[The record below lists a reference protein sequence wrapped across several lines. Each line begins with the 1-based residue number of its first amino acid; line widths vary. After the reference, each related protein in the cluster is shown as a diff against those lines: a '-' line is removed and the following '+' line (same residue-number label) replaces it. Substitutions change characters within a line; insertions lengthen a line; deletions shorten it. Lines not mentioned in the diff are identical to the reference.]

1 MHVDHLGAEEFSQLA
16 DFGPV
21 LAIGRHADEDQFP
34 VDVVRLA
41 VVYDFDRID
50 ELLELFANLL
60 DRGVIPSGDDG
71 HPAEGGIMGWG
82 DIQRVDVVAAA
93 AE

>member
-1 MHVDHLGAEEFSQLA
+1 MHIDHLSAEEFSQLA
-16 DFGPV
+16 DLSTV
-21 LAIGRHADEDQFP
+21 LAIGRHADEDQFAI
-34 VDVVRLA
+34 DVVRLA
-41 VVYDFDRID
+41 VVYDLDRID
-50 ELLELFANLL
+50 QLLELFANLL
-60 DRGVIPSGDDG
+60 NGGVIPSGDDG